1 MGSPPPAGSKKVVL
15 RLRSVR
21 SIVIPA
27 AKTGSDNKRRTV
39 VIIMDQTNKGVWYW
53 EIAGGF
59 MLMIVVMKLIDA
71 RMEEIPAKCKE
82 KMVKSTEAPAC
93 AKLPA
98 SGG

>member
-1 MGSPPPAGSKKVVL
+1 M
-15 RLRSVR
+15 
-21 SIVIPA
+21 IPA